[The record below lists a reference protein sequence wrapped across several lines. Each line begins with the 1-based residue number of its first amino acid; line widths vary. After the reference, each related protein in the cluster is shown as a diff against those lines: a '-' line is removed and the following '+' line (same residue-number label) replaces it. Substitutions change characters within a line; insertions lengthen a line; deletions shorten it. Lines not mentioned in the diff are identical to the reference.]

1 MDESLYD
8 EFGNYIGPEL
18 DSDEEEER
26 EEDEGEEERGLED
39 GHEYL
44 ENGVEDDGEDA
55 METEGAVVLA
65 EDKKYY
71 PTAMEVYGEGV
82 ETLVMDEDAQPLEEP
97 IIKPINLKK
106 FEVLAKEVH
115 THVSTDF
122 LLGLMSNPTLI
133 RNVALIG
140 HLHHGKTLVMDMLF
154 QQTHDVN
161 TLDPNSE
168 KHLRYTDTRID
179 EQERQISIK
188 TVPMSLVLE
197 DSAGKSYLCN
207 IMDTPGHVNFSD
219 EMTAALRLTD
229 GAVLV
234 VDAVEGVMVS
244 ISQKY
249 QKIRCKVFMTLKNA
263 IFIFWSFWCRLT
275 QSDPSDMLCKR
286 GFLLWWSSIRCVY
299 LS

>member
-1 MDESLYD
+1 MDDSLYD

-18 DSDEEEER
+18 DSEEEDSEQEE
-26 EEDEGEEERGLED
+26 EEDEGAQALDGGHGD
-39 GHEYL
+39 GHE
-44 ENGVEDDGEDA
+44 NGWLAHADGDDDINDD
-55 METEGAVVLA
+55 MDTEGAVVLA

-82 ETLVMDEDAQPLEEP
+82 ETLVMDEDAQPLEQP
-97 IIKPINLKK
+97 IIKPISLKK
-106 FEVLAKEVH
+106 FEVVAKEV
-115 THVSTDF
+115 STYVATEF
-122 LLGLMSNPTLI
+122 LLGLMANPTLI

-140 HLHHGKTLVMDMLF
+140 HLHHGKTLIMDMLF
-154 QQTHDVN
+154 QQTHAVN

-219 EMTAALRLTD
+219 EMTAALRLAD

-234 VDAVEGVMVS
+234 VDAVEGVMVRPFS
-244 ISQKY
+244 LLTFFFLSGLSYHCEMLGIRQPVFKNKY
-249 QKIRCKVFMTLKNA
+249 KYTEVNQEILHCMECFE
-263 IFIFWSFWCRLT
+263 
-275 QSDPSDMLCKR
+275 
-286 GFLLWWSSIRCVY
+286 
-299 LS
+299 